1 MASVHRRRKSK
12 VWIAFFRDAYGVQ
25 HGRSTG
31 LTNRKAAQ
39 RVADE
44 YEAIRFGLCIG
55 QRLMDIATL
64 RWDNIDLAEGVIR
77 LTTQKTDKSL
87 IIPIGE
93 SLKEHISSL
102 PVEDLDGYVHPKLSR
117 TAQCT
122 LSTEFRPTGGASSV
136 LSLRS
141 FQPSLAHPVGPV

>member
-44 YEAIRFGLCIG
+44 YEAAGRET
-55 QRLMDIATL
+55 RTL
-64 RWDNIDLAEGVIR
+64 RQVVRTLNDMH
-77 LTTQKTDKSL
+77 QL
-87 IIPIGE
+87 I
-93 SLKEHISSL
+93 
-102 PVEDLDGYVHPKLSR
+102 
-117 TAQCT
+117 
-122 LSTEFRPTGGASSV
+122 GGARVELVSV
-136 LSLRS
+136 RDYVVRWLGAKKNEVAPALWMRTPPTPSDLSNS
-141 FQPSLAHPVGPV
+141 